1 MNKTKKITALAL
13 ALALLFTLAACG
25 AAAEAPAA
33 PTAEPTAAPEPTAD
47 PTAEP
52 AAEAEPDSDTVT
64 VRLGALTGPT
74 AMGMAKI
81 LSDAGAG
88 TAANAYEYTLCG
100 AADELTPQLLQ
111 GNIDIAAV
119 PLNLASVLYNKTSGG
134 VKLCA
139 VGVLGVL
146 YVTEYNGDTVQSFAD
161 LRGKTL
167 YATGKGSTPEYF
179 LRYLLS
185 ENGLDMDADVT
196 VEWKSEPSE
205 VVALLKA
212 ENGGIAMLPQ
222 PYVTAAAAQLGE
234 GFRAAVSLS
243 DEWDALDN
251 GGRCVTAGV
260 VVRTEFAEAHPE
272 AVETF
277 LAELASSVEWVN
289 ANPADA
295 GEVCGA
301 LGIAKAAVAAKA
313 IPDCNLVCLTGADMK
328 AAAAGTLETLFA
340 LNAAAVGGALPG
352 EDFWFGA

>member
-1 MNKTKKITALAL
+1 MKIQKLTALAL
-13 ALALLFTLAACG
+13 ALALLFSLAACG
-25 AAAEAPAA
+25 APAAEAPAA
-33 PTAEPTAAPEPTAD
+33 TDAPVEATKAPAEPTAAPVAA
-47 PTAEP
+47 AEE
-52 AAEAEPDSDTVT
+52 AAEAVT
-64 VRLGALTGPT
+64 VRLAALTGPT

-81 LSDAGAG
+81 FSDADAG
-88 TAANAYEYTLCG
+88 TAANDYEYALYG

-111 GNIDIAAV
+111 GGVDIAAV

-146 YVTEYNGDTVQSFAD
+146 YITEFNGETVQSLAD
-161 LRGKTL
+161 LKGKTI

-179 LRYLLS
+179 LRYLLA
-185 ENGLDMDADVT
+185 ENGLDLDTDVT

-243 DEWDALDN
+243 EAWDALDN
-251 GGRCVTAGV
+251 GSRCVTAGV

-272 AVETF
+272 AVEAF
-277 LAELASSVEWVN
+277 LAEMAESVDWVN
-289 ANPADA
+289 ADPADA
-295 GEVCGA
+295 GEICGA
-301 LGIAKAAVAAKA
+301 LNIVKAPIAAKA
-313 IPDCNLVCLTGADMK
+313 IPNCNLVCLTGEEMIS
-328 AAAAGTLETLFA
+328 AATGTLETLFA
-340 LNAAAVGGALPG
+340 LNPAAVGGALPG

>member
-1 MNKTKKITALAL
+1 MKTKKLTALAL
-13 ALALLFTLAACG
+13 VLALLFTLAACG
-25 AAAEAPAA
+25 APAAEMPAATEAPVEVTEAPAEPAEAPVEA
-33 PTAEPTAAPEPTAD
+33 TE
-47 PTAEP
+47 EP
-52 AAEAEPDSDTVT
+52 AEAVT
-64 VRLGALTGPT
+64 VRLAALTGPT

-81 LSDAGAG
+81 FSDADAG
-88 TAANAYEYTLCG
+88 SAANDYEYALYG

-111 GNIDIAAV
+111 GNVDIAAV

-146 YVTEYNGDTVQSFAD
+146 YITEFNGESVQSLAD
-161 LRGKTL
+161 LAGKTI

-179 LRYLLS
+179 LRYLLA
-185 ENGLDMDADVT
+185 ENGLELDTDVT

-205 VVALLKA
+205 VVSLLKA

-243 DEWDALDN
+243 EAWDALDN
-251 GGRCVTAGV
+251 GSRCVTAGV
-260 VVRTEFAEAHPE
+260 VVRTEFAEAHPK
-272 AVETF
+272 AVEAF
-277 LAELASSVEWVN
+277 LAEMAESVDWVN

-295 GEVCGA
+295 GEICGA
-301 LGIAKAAVAAKA
+301 LNIVKAPVAAKA
-313 IPDCNLVCLTGADMK
+313 IPNCNLVCLTGEAMI
-328 AAAAGTLETLFA
+328 AAATGTLETLFA
-340 LNAAAVGGALPG
+340 LNPSAVGGALPD

>member
-1 MNKTKKITALAL
+1 MKIQKLTALAL
-13 ALALLFTLAACG
+13 ALALILALAACG
-25 AAAEAPAA
+25 APAAEPPAA
-33 PTAEPTAAPEPTAD
+33 TEAPAEPTAESTPAAG
-47 PTAEP
+47 EP
-52 AAEAEPDSDTVT
+52 AEAVT
-64 VRLGALTGPT
+64 VRLAALTGPT

-81 LSDAGAG
+81 FSDADAG
-88 TAANAYEYTLCG
+88 TAANDYEYALYG

-111 GNIDIAAV
+111 GSVDIAAV

-146 YVTEYNGDTVQSFAD
+146 YITEFNSDTVQSLAD
-161 LRGKTL
+161 LRGKTV

-179 LRYLLS
+179 LRYLLA
-185 ENGLDMDADVT
+185 ENGLDPDADVT

-212 ENGGIAMLPQ
+212 DNGGIAMLPQ
-222 PYVTAAAAQLGE
+222 PYVTAAAQLGE

-243 DEWDALDN
+243 EAWDALDN
-251 GGRCVTAGV
+251 GSRCVTAGV

-272 AVETF
+272 AVEAF
-277 LAELASSVEWVN
+277 LAEMAESVDWVN

-295 GEVCGA
+295 GEICGA
-301 LGIAKAAVAAKA
+301 LNIVKAPVAAKA
-313 IPDCNLVCLTGADMK
+313 IPNCNLVCLTGEEMIS
-328 AAAAGTLETLFA
+328 AAAGTLETLFA
-340 LNAAAVGGALPG
+340 LNPSAVGGALPG

>member
-1 MNKTKKITALAL
+1 MKIQKLTALAL
-13 ALALLFTLAACG
+13 ALALLFALAACG
-25 AAAEAPAA
+25 APAAETPAATEAPVEAAEAPA
-33 PTAEPTAAPEPTAD
+33 EPTEAPVEAAE
-47 PTAEP
+47 EP
-52 AAEAEPDSDTVT
+52 AEAVT
-64 VRLGALTGPT
+64 VRLAALTGPT

-81 LSDAGAG
+81 FSDADAG
-88 TAANAYEYTLCG
+88 NAANTYEYALYG
-100 AADELTPQLLQ
+100 AADELTPHLLQ
-111 GNIDIAAV
+111 GNVDIAAV

-146 YVTEYNGDTVQSFAD
+146 YITEFNGETVQSLAD
-161 LRGKTL
+161 LAGKTI

-179 LRYLLS
+179 LRYLLA
-185 ENGLDMDADVT
+185 ENGLDLDSDVT

-205 VVALLKA
+205 VVSLLKA

-243 DEWDALDN
+243 EAWDALDN
-251 GGRCVTAGV
+251 GSRCVTAGV

-272 AVETF
+272 AVEAF
-277 LAELASSVEWVN
+277 LTEMAESVDWVN

-295 GEVCGA
+295 GEICGA
-301 LGIAKAAVAAKA
+301 LNIVKAPIAAKA
-313 IPDCNLVCLTGADMK
+313 IPNCHLVCLTGEEMI
-328 AAAAGTLETLFA
+328 AAATGTLETLFA
-340 LNAAAVGGALPG
+340 LNSSAVGGALPG